1 MSYASTREVKWE
13 HRVQRLGFICFV
25 GIAVAVALGVLGDR
39 ARIVANASGIYFILL
54 VIFRIAGRR
63 TLAETSTFDLV
74 LLLIIG
80 ETTQQ
85 AMIGNND
92 DTMTSAVVA
101 ILTLVSADMAIT
113 YLRKTFPT
121 FNHLLEGRPIL
132 LIDEGKLRRP
142 ALDAHGID
150 EEDLKEAARLS
161 HGLTDME
168 DVRQATLE
176 RDGKISIVPWR
187 GNKE

>member
-1 MSYASTREVKWE
+1 MSFASLREVKWE

-25 GIAVAVALGVLGDR
+25 SVTIAAALGFLGDR
-39 ARIVANASGIYFILL
+39 ARIVAHTSGIYLLLL

-85 AMIGNND
+85 AMVGNND
-92 DTMTSAVVA
+92 NSMTSAAVA
-101 ILTLVSADMAIT
+101 ILSLVSLDMGIT
-113 YLRKTFPT
+113 YLRTASPAFD
-121 FNHLLEGRPIL
+121 HLLEGRPIL
-132 LIDEGKLRRP
+132 LIDEGKLRQP
-142 ALDAHGID
+142 ALDAHGLD

-187 GNKE
+187 GKKE

>member
-1 MSYASTREVKWE
+1 MSYASAREVKWE
-13 HRVQRLGFICFV
+13 YRVQRLGLICFV
-25 GIAVAVALGVLGDR
+25 GVAVAAALGFLGNR
-39 ARIVANASGIYFILL
+39 ARIVVNTSGIYLLLL

-63 TLAETSTFDLV
+63 TLAETSSFDLV

-85 AMIGNND
+85 AMISND
-92 DTMTSAVVA
+92 DASMMSAAVA
-101 ILTLVSADMAIT
+101 ILTLVSADLGISH
-113 YLRKTFPT
+113 LRKAFPA
-121 FNHLLEGRPIL
+121 FDHLLEGRAIL
-132 LIDEGKLRRP
+132 LIDEGQRRQT

-161 HGLTDME
+161 HGLTNME

-176 RDGKISIVPWR
+176 RDGKISIVPWGTKR
-187 GNKE
+187 Q

>member
-1 MSYASTREVKWE
+1 MAYASLREVKWE

-25 GIAVAVALGVLGDR
+25 AVIGVAALGVLGDR
-39 ARIVANASGIYFILL
+39 ARIVTNTSGIYLL
-54 VIFRIAGRR
+54 LLLIFRIAGRR

-85 AMIGNND
+85 AMIGSGD
-92 DTMTSAVVA
+92 ESMASAAIA
-101 ILTLVSADMAIT
+101 ILTLVSADMSIA
-113 YLRKTFPT
+113 YVRKTFPAVDR
-121 FNHLLEGRPIL
+121 LLEGRAIL
-132 LIDEGKLRRP
+132 LIDEGKVRRQV
-142 ALDAHGID
+142 LDSHGID
-150 EEDLKEAARLS
+150 DEDIKEAARLS
-161 HGLTDME
+161 HGLMDMG

-187 GNKE
+187 NKRA

>member
-1 MSYASTREVKWE
+1 MSYASAREVKWE
-13 HRVQRLGFICFV
+13 YRVQRLGFGCFV
-25 GIAVAVALGVLGDR
+25 GIAVAAALGFLGNR
-39 ARIVANASGIYFILL
+39 ARIVVNTSGIYLLLL

-63 TLAETSTFDLV
+63 TLAETSSFDLV

-85 AMIGNND
+85 AMISND
-92 DTMTSAVVA
+92 DDSMTSAAVA
-101 ILTLVSADMAIT
+101 MLTLVSADMGIS
-113 YLRKTFPT
+113 YLRKVFPA
-121 FNHLLEGRPIL
+121 FDHLLEGRSIL
-132 LIDEGKLRRP
+132 LIDEGKRRQP

-150 EEDLKEAARLS
+150 EEDLREAARLS

-176 RDGKISIVPWR
+176 RDGKISIVPW
-187 GNKE
+187 GNKRQ